1 MPRKTLNWSAPGA
14 RKSLRQRRVGTSGEG
29 EYESRGCDCHLHVPV
44 LRRGRSAAGAR
55 AVSSAG
61 LGLRPPT
68 PRPAST
74 LHVHATPSRHWRP
87 LASGAARVPRAG
99 SLCSVRSRLPGTV
112 DRRFLETCGVTEP
125 CWPGHSYFGRSGSLA
140 CAGPCFPPF
149 QTKHPFPAFSRGWI
163 GRAGRGRSAW
173 GLGAAVPR
181 TSLCGLGQSI

>member
-29 EYESRGCDCHLHVPV
+29 EYESRGCDCRLHVPV

-112 DRRFLETCGVTEP
+112 DRRFLETCGVSEP

-140 CAGPCFPPF
+140 CAGPCCPPF

-163 GRAGRGRSAW
+163 GRAGRG
-173 GLGAAVPR
+173 
-181 TSLCGLGQSI
+181 